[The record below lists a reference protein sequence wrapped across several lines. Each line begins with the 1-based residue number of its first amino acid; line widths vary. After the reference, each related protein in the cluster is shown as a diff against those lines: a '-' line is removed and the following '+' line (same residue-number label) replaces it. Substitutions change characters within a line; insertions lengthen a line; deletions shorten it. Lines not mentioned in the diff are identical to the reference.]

1 MKNKI
6 LAIGLLLG
14 IISWLSYGADTI
26 KVKGTLLKKDK
37 SPIVGRTIYVFKIV
51 KKKEETSIS
60 MEFKDGEV
68 VNPHGETDEK
78 GRFIIQMNRSFI
90 KGGQR
95 FTLGIISGLGF
106 NTISQNGGRVEFEV
120 DEKTNKINIGEII
133 LKE

>member
-6 LAIGLLLG
+6 LVIGLFLG
-14 IISWLSYGADTI
+14 IISWLSYGADTV
-26 KVKGTLLKKDK
+26 KVEGTLLKKDK
-37 SPIVGRTIYVFKIV
+37 SPVVGMTIYVFKIV
-51 KKKEETSIS
+51 KEKEETSIS
-60 MEFKDGEV
+60 MEFKDGKV
-68 VNPHGETDEK
+68 VNPYGETDKK

-90 KGGQR
+90 EGGQR

-106 NTISQNGGRVEFEV
+106 KVIRQNGAQVEFEI